1 MALND
6 TYVAIGGE
14 LCSMFSYFSKYV
26 VIDICHGCGCLS
38 SYEQVFYIW
47 GHSYVMT
54 TSPPTVKP
62 ELRFQPPVQL
72 GCMHMTDLSST
83 NQMYC
88 VKNSFLKWVKCA
100 NNSCAKLSILLH
112 GWWQGYWAFIR
123 GWWGEEGF
131 WRQQQQHLLHNPN
144 SASVFLEIVSGSLAP
159 SLVSSP
165 PVLCAAQQFLNII
178 SFPSESV
185 NISYNTVLTL
195 VLCYYYF
202 SCFLQIFIEQKITYY
217 LLCAEY

>member
-1 MALND
+1 MA
-6 TYVAIGGE
+6 VAACN
-14 LCSMFSYFSKYV
+14 LMNKFSIFG
-26 VIDICHGCGCLS
+26 DIPTL
-38 SYEQVFYIW
+38 W
-47 GHSYVMT
+47 
-54 TSPPTVKP
+54 PPPLQQWMP

-165 PVLCAAQQFLNII
+165 PNCFVHRPTVFKHNLLSFWISQHKLQHSVDTSPLLLLFFLFSTNIHWT
-178 SFPSESV
+178 E
-185 NISYNTVLTL
+185 N
-195 VLCYYYF
+195 
-202 SCFLQIFIEQKITYY
+202 Y
-217 LLCAEY
+217 LLPTMCWVLSQVLKIKKDTYEAFSTASPRILYI